1 MILLAFAHARYWPYL
16 VFGVMGLANVFDDA
30 GVYSALQ
37 QVIPSRLTGRALGGA
52 QGRAAAIYGT
62 RLGSRAI
69 AHPCLGS
76 PWHAHSDRCAAPLS
90 PHRWVIGASG
100 PVSPPRPGR
109 TPWQEA

>member
-30 GVYSALQ
+30 GVYSALR

-76 PWHAHSDRCAAPLS
+76 PWHAHSDRCAARS
-90 PHRWVIGASG
+90 DCRFVHA
-100 PVSPPRPGR
+100 
-109 TPWQEA
+109 